1 MWLGTTTG
9 RSYSSSKSETITR
22 VEELR
27 HLASNSSEDLV
38 KLIPLLVFALPTLLR
53 ADGLTDVRLALQ
65 KLQSDQPLRARV
77 EIKTRPQP

>member
-1 MWLGTTTG
+1 MALTEAPRQRLT
-9 RSYSSSKSETITR
+9 SD
-22 VEELR
+22 
-27 HLASNSSEDLV
+27 SSEDLV

-65 KLQSDQPLRARV
+65 KLHGDQLLRARV